1 MLNNTVKTIQLND
14 TLICIFILN
23 NIMSQGLLD
32 DELFTL
38 FLTEGAGITNE
49 HPNPASK
56 WLSDKSWA
64 EIIQASQL
72 PR

>member
-1 MLNNTVKTIQLND
+1 ML
-14 TLICIFILN
+14 
-23 NIMSQGLLD
+23 QGLLD

-38 FLTEGAGITNE
+38 FLTDGVGITNE
-49 HPNPASK
+49 HPNPASN

-64 EIIQASQL
+64 ETVRASQL

>member
-1 MLNNTVKTIQLND
+1 
-14 TLICIFILN
+14 
-23 NIMSQGLLD
+23 MSQGLIE

-38 FLTEGAGITNE
+38 FLTEGVGLTNE

-64 EIIQASQL
+64 ETVRASQL

>member
-1 MLNNTVKTIQLND
+1 
-14 TLICIFILN
+14 
-23 NIMSQGLLD
+23 MSQGSLD

-38 FLTEGAGITNE
+38 FLTEGVGITNE
-49 HPNPASK
+49 HPNPASN

-64 EIIQASQL
+64 EIVRASQF

>member
-1 MLNNTVKTIQLND
+1 MP
-14 TLICIFILN
+14 
-23 NIMSQGLLD
+23 QGLID

-38 FLTEGAGITNE
+38 FLTEGVGLTNE
-49 HPNPASK
+49 HPNPSK

-64 EIIQASQL
+64 ETVRASQL

>member
-1 MLNNTVKTIQLND
+1 MYINKP
-14 TLICIFILN
+14 ICIFILN
-23 NIMSQGLLD
+23 NIISQGLLD

-38 FLTEGAGITNE
+38 FLTEETEIINE

-64 EIIQASQL
+64 KIVQASQL